1 MRGEGGGA
9 GQRLFGIFPKIHSFL
24 GHHPSLTFD
33 IVPASPEARAECEA
47 FCLNWYSMYFGM
59 NVPNPINANTKKMV
73 DPKLAMNN
81 LLPRSLLRAGKN
93 ASFVLALS
101 PFNSYSKGNK
111 KVKKNI
117 KKDVSTSASLL
128 SLLASES
135 VFGNL

>member
-1 MRGEGGGA
+1 
-9 GQRLFGIFPKIHSFL
+9 
-24 GHHPSLTFD
+24 
-33 IVPASPEARAECEA
+33 
-47 FCLNWYSMYFGM
+47 MYFGM

-101 PFNSYSKGNK
+101 PFNSYSKGNE

>member
-1 MRGEGGGA
+1 
-9 GQRLFGIFPKIHSFL
+9 
-24 GHHPSLTFD
+24 
-33 IVPASPEARAECEA
+33 
-47 FCLNWYSMYFGM
+47 MYFGM

-73 DPKLAMNN
+73 DPKLAMNS

-111 KVKKNI
+111 KVKKKNI